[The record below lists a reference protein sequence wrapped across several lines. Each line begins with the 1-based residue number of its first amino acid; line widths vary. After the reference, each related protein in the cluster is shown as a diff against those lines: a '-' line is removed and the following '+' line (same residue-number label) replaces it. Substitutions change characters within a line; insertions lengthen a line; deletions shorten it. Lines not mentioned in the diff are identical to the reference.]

1 MASNRDP
8 KFYSELKQLNE
19 DILELIK
26 ETQEKSPYFD
36 FTPTFESYI
45 KQFND
50 LDKQFPSPAP
60 SLFSSSVFTA
70 SFAGPSF
77 SFKNYDMP
85 SITNLAQP
93 PQPAATTATNEAD
106 DDNAPDSEDAPPP
119 EPKID
124 KYEETNVKYST
135 RCKLY
140 SKTKSETGTSASL
153 IGLGML
159 YIKPLESANSVQ
171 IVVRQEP
178 DLRRVLLN
186 EVFTSSMPARNLT
199 KAVQFVLPGSD
210 GAGKIYIAKVRDEE
224 EAKALHSQ
232 LTFSA

>member
-1 MASNRDP
+1 MASTRDP

-19 DILELIK
+19 DILQLIK
-26 ETQEKSPYFD
+26 ETHEKSPYFD
-36 FTPTFESYI
+36 FSPTFEDYI
-45 KQFND
+45 RQFND
-50 LDKQFPSPAP
+50 LEKQFPLPAP
-60 SLFSSSVFTA
+60 SLFSSSVFTG
-70 SFAGPSF
+70 SFAAPSF
-77 SFKNYDMP
+77 SFKSYDLPTKP
-85 SITNLAQP
+85 SLLEHHP
-93 PQPAATTATNEAD
+93 LTTPTTNEAD
-106 DDNAPDSEDAPPP
+106 EDNAAESEDAPPP

-140 SKTKSETGTSASL
+140 TKTRNEAGTSAL
-153 IGLGML
+153 MVGLGML
-159 YIKPLESANSVQ
+159 YIKPLESANSIQ

-186 EVFTSSMPARNLT
+186 EVFTSSMPARILT
-199 KAVQFVLPGSD
+199 KAVQFILPGSD

-224 EAKALHSQ
+224 EARALHSH